1 MTVVVRRRILTYGGG
16 RETTYCLHCGHDAYV
31 QYSHICVIRTCMH
44 ACKHACLHGCMH
56 VCSFIHTYIRIHT
69 YRKTYRNTGI
79 QTACMHTPKPVSKRA
94 SLTVSVLAIRPAGRN
109 TCMFTWVHACV
120 LINTYRNK
128 EHTEKIIQTYRDK
141 EIRIC
146 IHSYRHAYTSRSR
159 NDIIINEG
167 VLICDV

>member
-1 MTVVVRRRILTYGGG
+1 
-16 RETTYCLHCGHDAYV
+16 
-31 QYSHICVIRTCMH
+31 
-44 ACKHACLHGCMH
+44 MH
-56 VCSFIHTYIRIHT
+56 VNMHVYMGACMCVHSYIHTYVYIHT
-69 YRKTYRNTGI
+69 ERRTEIQAYRQHACIPQSPFRNG
-79 QTACMHTPKPVSKRA
+79 P

-128 EHTEKIIQTYRDK
+128 EHTEKSIQTYRDK